1 MSLTRASKVP
11 SAFCVPAIL
20 SPGAPP
26 RSPSDQKAYSRD
38 RETAGSREKDTHHNH
53 PNRSQTKPDRGAG
66 EARGGGQ
73 RRGQQKRQELG
84 GRGRDPPAGG
94 GRAREGP
101 GPATIGSV
109 DPRGHVRI
117 PRHSELEESSTRKSK
132 TLLLRVECHFFFGD
146 FPPPPT
152 PWPVLG
158 GLGGK
163 EGRWGVSPQNSC
175 SQGQH
180 LHSWTQEGRGR
191 AESCPEPPSC
201 WRGSPRAGLSFSNC
215 QEVLSW
221 GAVGAVPRT
230 DVVVVVVGDIIPQK

>member
-101 GPATIGSV
+101 GPATIGSI

-117 PRHSELEESSTRKSK
+117 PRHSELEKSSTRKSK

-146 FPPPPT
+146 FPPRPGPC
-152 PWPVLG
+152 WGGWGGRKGGGECRHRIPV
-158 GLGGK
+158 
-163 EGRWGVSPQNSC
+163 P
-175 SQGQH
+175 
-180 LHSWTQEGRGR
+180 
-191 AESCPEPPSC
+191 
-201 WRGSPRAGLSFSNC
+201 RGSTFTAGLRRAGGGRKV
-215 QEVLSW
+215 VLSPLPA
-221 GAVGAVPRT
+221 GVAALGQACPSVTAKRC
-230 DVVVVVVGDIIPQK
+230 